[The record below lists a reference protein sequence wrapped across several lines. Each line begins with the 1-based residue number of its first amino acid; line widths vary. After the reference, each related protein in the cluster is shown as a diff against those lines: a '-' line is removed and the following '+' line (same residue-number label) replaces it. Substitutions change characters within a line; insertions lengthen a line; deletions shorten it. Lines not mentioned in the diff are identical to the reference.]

1 MELDSAKI
9 NELRFLLVNY
19 AEPESVVRH
28 AGSNRGN
35 KNAFVMIKR
44 LVSSG
49 YVPLIQSLRAFH
61 CLVIYSLIE

>member
-28 AGSNRGN
+28 AGSKRGN

-44 LVSSG
+44 LGWLVD
-49 YVPLIQSLRAFH
+49 VPFKARA
-61 CLVIYSLIE
+61 LLSAR